1 MDPKLRERI
10 ERREEVLGAVRAL
23 LVEDLKV
30 RREPSQI
37 DPDTPLFGTGLGLDS
52 VDAIELVVALE
63 ARLGV
68 SLPDAQ
74 SSRKWMRTVNSVV
87 QYVLDHSKPARPR

>member
-10 ERREEVLGAVRAL
+10 ERRERILARVRRV

-30 RREPSQI
+30 RREPEQI

-63 ARLGV
+63 THLGT
-68 SLPDAQ
+68 SMPDSQ
-74 SSRKWMRTVNSVV
+74 STRKWMRTVNTVV
-87 QYVLDHSKPARPR
+87 QYVLDHEKGPPK